1 MTAKDIFMKTLPFCW
16 SKLGLGLLN
25 IVICVVL
32 FAILMGIALLFN
44 SEGVAAVMI
53 IVWLRMPKMP
63 ASRRKVQKFDRF
75 R

>member
-1 MTAKDIFMKTLPFCW
+1 MLLEWHNRNDGW
-16 SKLGLGLLN
+16 GLLN

-63 ASRRKVQKFDRF
+63 ASRRKV
-75 R
+75 